1 MCLGDDLMS
10 KLQAWFCEQS
20 YSFQAGF
27 QDYRGG
33 EQFSRDRSQEWQLGW
48 KWANCNNISRSC

>member
-1 MCLGDDLMS
+1 MS

-33 EQFSRDRSQEWQLGW
+33 EQFSRDRNQEWQLGW
-48 KWANCNNISRSC
+48 KWANCKNVSRSR